1 MSTLNYIDE
10 NGNINKVGIIPQNVI
25 DFYVQATSNPTLIC
39 NEHRGTTAKS
49 FEVDLSKYRYIYF
62 GMSNAASAIFSPSV
76 FPISVL
82 KTLSTLGQTITMG
95 NDYAKVTYIDD
106 THIGIE
112 ASYSGNVVCY
122 AIP

>member
-1 MSTLNYIDE
+1 MSMKLNKNDKSYP
-10 NGNINKVGIIPQNVI
+10 VGVIPQNVI
-25 DFYVQATSNPTLIC
+25 DFYVQATTNPTLIC

-49 FEVDLSKYRYIYF
+49 FEVDLSKYRYLYF
-62 GMSNAASAIFSPSV
+62 GFSNTTSAIISPTIV
-76 FPISVL
+76 PTYVL
-82 KTLSTLGQTITMG
+82 KTLSTLGQTIATG

-112 ASYSGNVVCY
+112 ASYSGNIVCY